1 MSRWFTF
8 ARACWISVF
17 STEQCP
23 LKSCQK
29 VPTVSRVRVAV
40 QVLMSTRWD
49 WTKSPACD
57 ERAAL
62 MKLKGQRLE
71 LNTVNQ
77 GDMMRAV
84 MHTRS
89 TRSRASRRQQAGQ
102 SCHGLKKP
110 LRPSEVFFSSL
121 QFSSSWISTSSR
133 RVGVP
138 LFKAFEGKIYFLWLM
153 QHPKY
158 THTTTLYFHHFILCQ
173 FIISTESTIT
183 MSTWDHPR
191 FVTNKLHNS
200 LFSYQL
206 HISSQA

>member
-1 MSRWFTF
+1 MRGCEILKVGAVSRPQAPNGSLTMWQPPGRPFCFLQHHMSRWFTF

-121 QFSSSWISTSSR
+121 QFSSS
-133 RVGVP
+133 
-138 LFKAFEGKIYFLWLM
+138 
-153 QHPKY
+153 
-158 THTTTLYFHHFILCQ
+158 
-173 FIISTESTIT
+173 
-183 MSTWDHPR
+183 
-191 FVTNKLHNS
+191 
-200 LFSYQL
+200 
-206 HISSQA
+206 